1 MKISSRTPA
10 RSSTLLVCIAS
21 FSLALVGCGDGAGE
35 AGGAGDFAGTIR
47 DSAGI
52 EIVENTTRGLWDADG
67 GWTTEELVTFG
78 EAAGDPNYQFGQIAA
93 VDALSDGRIAVLDAQ
108 AQEVR
113 IYGPDGAYQTTYGGP
128 GNGPGE
134 LSPQVVALFVGRG
147 DTIVVPD
154 MGNQRITLI
163 PPEGEATSFPL
174 RMEQGIPMGFDLS
187 ASGALVSQR
196 RAMNLQ
202 DPTAETSDVDV
213 VLSQAYDGTITD
225 TLLTPPRGET
235 FRMTAGGPQITLF
248 APEPQWTTLSE
259 GRIAYASNDEFRI
272 NVYDSGGAIDRIVT
286 FPHEAQPVT
295 ETEQERIRALVRQI
309 WEENGVPPQAIEQMS
324 SGIGFAEHWPAF
336 TRMRGGPYG
345 TLWVQRV
352 RDMDEMSQE
361 ELDNWNPQL
370 DAGDP
375 RWDVFEADG
384 RYGGVIELP
393 ARFTPFAL
401 EEDRIYGVFRDDFDV
416 QYVRVYRLDTGTSP
430 ADG

>member
-1 MKISSRTPA
+1 MTIHRLTPT
-10 RSSTLLVCIAS
+10 RSPTVLAWIAS
-21 FSLALVGCGDGAGE
+21 LALALVGCGEGAG
-35 AGGAGDFAGTIR
+35 GGGTGEFAGTVR

-52 EIVENTTRGLWDADG
+52 EIVENTSDGLWGADG

-78 EAAGDPNYQFGQIAA
+78 EAAGDPNFQFGQITG
-93 VDALSDGRIAVLDAQ
+93 VDALSDGRIAVLDTQ

-113 IYGPDGAYQTTYGGP
+113 VYGPDGSYRQTYGGP
-128 GNGPGE
+128 GSGPGE
-134 LSPQVVALFVGRG
+134 LSPQAIALFVGRG

-163 PPEGEATSFPL
+163 PPDGEPTSFPL
-174 RMEQGIPMGFDLS
+174 RMEQGIPMGFDMA

-196 RAMNLQ
+196 RAMNFQ
-202 DPTAETSDVDV
+202 DPTAVTSDVDV

-259 GRIAYASNDEFRI
+259 DRIAYASNDEFRI
-272 NVYDSGGAIDRIVT
+272 SVFDSDGSLDRIVT
-286 FPHEAQPVT
+286 LPHEAQPVT
-295 ETEQERIRALVRQI
+295 ETEQDRIKALVRRI
-309 WEENGVPPQAIEQMS
+309 WQENGVPPQQIDQMAGAIS
-324 SGIGFAEHWPAF
+324 FAEHWPAF
-336 TRMRGGPYG
+336 TRMRGGPQG

-352 RDMDEMSQE
+352 RDMNAMTEE
-361 ELDNWNPQL
+361 ELENWNPQL

-384 RYGGVIELP
+384 RYGGVVELP
-393 ARFTPFAL
+393 ARFTPLAL
-401 EEDRIYGVFRDDFDV
+401 EEDRIYGVFRDDIDV
-416 QYVRVYRLDTGTSP
+416 QYVRVYRLDTGDPP